1 MSRRPIG
8 EDVMASKSKKQRTK
22 KESATSLVLL
32 SLTVGVLALLQNK
45 YGIASDIYGFYGMHF
60 YDGRNLWPF
69 SEKILEGD
77 TIVQHPV
84 EYPALTGLI
93 MWLISFLVS
102 PSATAIYS
110 YYRITAA
117 LQIVLLAISAYLIF
131 KLAGKKYGCY
141 FVLAPAVLYSLNR
154 NWDIWAVAAM
164 LLAIY
169 LFEKKRFQ
177 LSAILLA
184 VSIATKFFP
193 IVLMLP
199 ILIIFLRDKQLKLFI
214 RYALTTVAAW
224 VVINLPFV
232 LINYEGWAYFYKFSA
247 ERGLG
252 SASFFEITSIVVPS
266 ITFSSIHFYILNILA
281 LVVVTIYFAKLKSV
295 PTLAATSF
303 FVMFGF
309 ILFNKQYSFQ
319 YVIWLSV
326 LAVLTFS
333 YLKREHRES
342 LLYVYILW
350 QAFELAFQ
358 YAFFQ
363 MLLTNTFANTAT
375 PMTIT
380 VSKGA
385 YGYIG
390 VARYIVAVVFAL
402 LLAKFFFAANAESA
416 QSQENMK
423 SRQQNN

>member
-1 MSRRPIG
+1 
-8 EDVMASKSKKQRTK
+8 MASKSKRQRAK

-32 SLTVGVLALLQNK
+32 SLTVGILALLQNR
-45 YGIASDIYGFYGMHF
+45 YGQFSDIRGFYGMHF
-60 YDGRNLWPF
+60 YDGQNLWPF
-69 SEKILEGD
+69 SEKILAGD
-77 TIVQHPV
+77 TRVQHPV
-84 EYPALTGLI
+84 EYPALTGLV
-93 MWLISFLVS
+93 MWLLSFLVS
-102 PSATAIYS
+102 PSDTAVFD

-117 LQIVLLAISAYLIF
+117 FQIVLLAISAYLIF
-131 KLAGKKYGCY
+131 KLAGKKYGFY
-141 FVLAPAVLYSLNR
+141 FILAPAVLYSLNR
-154 NWDIWAVAAM
+154 NWDIWAIAAM

-169 LFEKKRFQ
+169 LFEKKKFQ

-199 ILIIFLRDKQLKLFI
+199 IMIIFLRNKQIKLFI
-214 RYALTTVAAW
+214 SYAVTTAAAW
-224 VVINLPFV
+224 AAINLPFV

-252 SASFFEITSIVVPS
+252 SASFFEITNIILPS
-266 ITFSSIHFYILNILA
+266 ITFNSIHFYILNVLT
-281 LVVVTIYFAKLKSV
+281 LVAVTAYLVKLKSV

-309 ILFNKQYSFQ
+309 ILFNKQYSMQ
-319 YVIWLSV
+319 YVIWLSA

-333 YLKREHRES
+333 YLKREHKEF
-342 LLYVYILW
+342 LIYVYILW
-350 QAFELAFQ
+350 QSLELAFQ
-358 YAFFQ
+358 YSFFQ
-363 MLLTNTFANTAT
+363 KILTSTYANTAT

-380 VSKGA
+380 VSNTA
-385 YGYIG
+385 YGYVG
-390 VARYIVAVVFAL
+390 VARYILAVTFAL

-416 QSQENMK
+416 QSQENIK

>member
-1 MSRRPIG
+1 
-8 EDVMASKSKKQRTK
+8 MASKSKKQRVK
-22 KESATSLVLL
+22 KENATSLILL
-32 SLTVGVLALLQNK
+32 SLLVGVLALLQNK
-45 YGIASDIYGFYGMHF
+45 FGQFSDIRGFYGMHF
-60 YDGRNLWPF
+60 YDGQHLWPF
-69 SEKILEGD
+69 SEKTLLGD
-77 TIVQHPV
+77 TKVQHPV

-93 MWLISFLVS
+93 MWLLSFLVS
-102 PSATAIYS
+102 PSQTAVFD

-117 LQIVLLAISAYLIF
+117 FQIVLLAISAYLIF
-131 KLAGKKYGCY
+131 KLAGKKYGFY
-141 FVLAPAVLYSLNR
+141 FILAPAVLYSLNR
-154 NWDIWAVAAM
+154 NWDIWAIAAM
-164 LLAIY
+164 MLAIY

-199 ILIIFLRDKQLKLFI
+199 IMIIFLRNKQIKLFI
-214 RYALTTVAAW
+214 RYALTTAIAW
-224 VVINLPFV
+224 TVINLPFV

-252 SASFFEITSIVVPS
+252 SASFFEITNIILPS
-266 ITFSSIHFYILNILA
+266 ITFNSVHFYILNTLA
-281 LVVVTIYFAKLKSV
+281 LVAVTTYFVRLKSV

-309 ILFNKQYSFQ
+309 ILFNKQYSMQ
-319 YVIWLSV
+319 YVIWLSA

-333 YLKREHRES
+333 YLKREHKE
-342 LLYVYILW
+342 LLIYVYILW
-350 QAFELAFQ
+350 QTLELAFQ
-358 YAFFQ
+358 YSFFQ
-363 MLLTNTFANTAT
+363 KILTSTYANTAT

-380 VSKGA
+380 VSNTA

-390 VARYIVAVVFAL
+390 VARYILAVIFAL
-402 LLAKFFFAANAESA
+402 LLAKFFSAANAESA
-416 QSQENMK
+416 QNQESIK

>member
-1 MSRRPIG
+1 
-8 EDVMASKSKKQRTK
+8 MASKSKKQSLK
-22 KESATSLVLL
+22 KESAASLVLI
-32 SLTVGVLALLQNK
+32 SITVGILALLQNK
-45 YGIASDIYGFYGMHF
+45 FGQFSDIRGFYGMHF
-60 YDGRNLWPF
+60 FDGQHLWPF
-69 SEKILEGD
+69 SEKTLLGD
-77 TIVQHPV
+77 TKVQHPV

-93 MWLISFLVS
+93 MWLLSFLVS
-102 PSATAIYS
+102 PSQTAVFD

-117 LQIVLLAISAYLIF
+117 FQIVLLAISAYLIF
-131 KLAGKKYGCY
+131 KLAGKKYGFY

-154 NWDIWAVAAM
+154 NWDIWAIAAM

-169 LFEKKRFQ
+169 LFEKKRFG

-199 ILIIFLRDKQLKLFI
+199 IMIIFLRNKQIKLFI
-214 RYALTTVAAW
+214 RYALTTAIAW
-224 VVINLPFV
+224 AVINLPFV

-252 SASFFEITSIVVPS
+252 SASFFEITNIILPS
-266 ITFSSIHFYILNILA
+266 ITFSTIHFYILNTLA
-281 LVVVTIYFAKLKSV
+281 LVAVTTYFVRLKSV

-309 ILFNKQYSFQ
+309 ILFNKQYSMQ
-319 YVIWLSV
+319 YVIWLSA

-333 YLKREHRES
+333 YLKREHKD
-342 LLYVYILW
+342 LLIYVYILW
-350 QAFELAFQ
+350 QSLELAFQ
-358 YAFFQ
+358 YSFFQ
-363 MLLTNTFANTAT
+363 KILTSTYANTAT

-380 VSKGA
+380 VSNTA

-390 VARYIVAVVFAL
+390 VTRYILAVIFAL
-402 LLAKFFFAANAESA
+402 LLAKFFSAANAESA
-416 QSQENMK
+416 QNQEDIK

>member
-1 MSRRPIG
+1 
-8 EDVMASKSKKQRTK
+8 MASKSKRQRLK

-32 SLTVGVLALLQNK
+32 SFTVGILALLQNR
-45 YGIASDIYGFYGMHF
+45 YGQFSDIRGFYGMHF
-60 YDGRNLWPF
+60 YDGQNLWPF
-69 SEKILEGD
+69 SEKILAGD
-77 TIVQHPV
+77 TKVQHPV
-84 EYPALTGLI
+84 EYPALTGLV
-93 MWLISFLVS
+93 MWLLSFLVS
-102 PSATAIYS
+102 PSETAVFD

-117 LQIVLLAISAYLIF
+117 FQIVLLALSAYLIF
-131 KLAGKKYGCY
+131 KLAGKKYGFY
-141 FVLAPAVLYSLNR
+141 FILAPAVLYSLNR
-154 NWDIWAVAAM
+154 NWDIWAIAAM

-199 ILIIFLRDKQLKLFI
+199 IMIIFLRNKQIKLFI
-214 RYALTTVAAW
+214 RYALTTAVAWA
-224 VVINLPFV
+224 VINLPFV
-232 LINYEGWAYFYKFSA
+232 LINYEGWVYFYKFSA

-252 SASFFEITSIVVPS
+252 SASFFEITNIILPS
-266 ITFSSIHFYILNILA
+266 ITFSSIHFYILNTLA
-281 LVVVTIYFAKLKSV
+281 LVAVTTYFVKLKSV

-309 ILFNKQYSFQ
+309 ILFNKQYSMQ
-319 YVIWLSV
+319 YVIWLSA

-333 YLKREHRES
+333 YLKREHKE
-342 LLYVYILW
+342 LLIYVYILW
-350 QAFELAFQ
+350 QSFELVFQ
-358 YAFFQ
+358 YSFFQ
-363 MLLTNTFANTAT
+363 KILTSTYANTAT

-380 VSKGA
+380 VSNTA
-385 YGYIG
+385 YGYVG
-390 VARYIVAVVFAL
+390 VARYILAVIFAL

-416 QSQENMK
+416 QSQENIK

>member
-1 MSRRPIG
+1 
-8 EDVMASKSKKQRTK
+8 MASKSKKQRVK
-22 KESATSLVLL
+22 KENATSLILL
-32 SLTVGVLALLQNK
+32 SLLVGVLALLQNK
-45 YGIASDIYGFYGMHF
+45 FGQFSDIRGFYGMHF
-60 YDGRNLWPF
+60 YDGQHLWPF
-69 SEKILEGD
+69 SEKTLLGD
-77 TIVQHPV
+77 TKVQHPV

-93 MWLISFLVS
+93 MWLLSFLVS
-102 PSATAIYS
+102 PSQTAIFE

-117 LQIVLLAISAYLIF
+117 FQIVLLAISAYLIF
-131 KLAGKKYGCY
+131 KLAGKKYGFY
-141 FVLAPAVLYSLNR
+141 FILAPAVLYSLNR
-154 NWDIWAVAAM
+154 NWDIWAIAAM

-199 ILIIFLRDKQLKLFI
+199 IMIIFFRNKQIKLFI
-214 RYALTTVAAW
+214 RYALTTAIAW
-224 VVINLPFV
+224 AVINLPFV

-252 SASFFEITSIVVPS
+252 SASFFEITNIILPS
-266 ITFSSIHFYILNILA
+266 ITFSSIHFYILNTLA
-281 LVVVTIYFAKLKSV
+281 LVAVTTYFVRLKSV

-309 ILFNKQYSFQ
+309 ILFNKQYSMQ
-319 YVIWLSV
+319 YVIWLSA

-333 YLKREHRES
+333 YLKREHKE
-342 LLYVYILW
+342 LLIYVYILW
-350 QAFELAFQ
+350 QTLELAFQ
-358 YAFFQ
+358 YSFFQ
-363 MLLTNTFANTAT
+363 KILTSTYANTAT

-380 VSKGA
+380 VSNTA

-390 VARYIVAVVFAL
+390 VARYILAVIFAL
-402 LLAKFFFAANAESA
+402 LLAKFFSAANAESA
-416 QSQENMK
+416 QNQESIK
-423 SRQQNN
+423 FRQQNN

>member
-1 MSRRPIG
+1 M
-8 EDVMASKSKKQRTK
+8 VSKSKRQRAK

-32 SLTVGVLALLQNK
+32 SLTVGILALLQNR
-45 YGIASDIYGFYGMHF
+45 YGQFSDIRGFYGMHF
-60 YDGRNLWPF
+60 YDGQNLWPF
-69 SEKILEGD
+69 SEKILAGD
-77 TIVQHPV
+77 TRVQHPV
-84 EYPALTGLI
+84 EYPALTGLV
-93 MWLISFLVS
+93 MWLLSFLVS
-102 PSATAIYS
+102 PSETAVFD

-117 LQIVLLAISAYLIF
+117 FQIVLLAISAYLIF
-131 KLAGKKYGCY
+131 KLAGKKYGFY
-141 FVLAPAVLYSLNR
+141 FILAPAVLYSLNR
-154 NWDIWAVAAM
+154 NWDIWAIAAM

-199 ILIIFLRDKQLKLFI
+199 IMIIFLRNKEFKLFV
-214 RYALTTVAAW
+214 RYALTTAVAW

-252 SASFFEITSIVVPS
+252 SASFFEITNIILPS
-266 ITFSSIHFYILNILA
+266 ITFSSIHFYVLNILA
-281 LVVVTIYFAKLKSV
+281 LVAVTTYFVKLKSV

-309 ILFNKQYSFQ
+309 ILFNKQYSMQ
-319 YVIWLSV
+319 YVIWLSA

-333 YLKREHRES
+333 YLKREHKE
-342 LLYVYILW
+342 LLVYVYILW
-350 QAFELAFQ
+350 QSFELAFQ
-358 YAFFQ
+358 YSFFQ
-363 MLLTNTFANTAT
+363 KILTSTYANTAT

-380 VSKGA
+380 VSNTA
-385 YGYIG
+385 YGYVG
-390 VARYIVAVVFAL
+390 VARYILAVMFAL
-402 LLAKFFFAANAESA
+402 LLAKFFFAANTESA
-416 QSQENMK
+416 QGQENLK
-423 SRQQNN
+423 SRQQSN

>member
-1 MSRRPIG
+1 
-8 EDVMASKSKKQRTK
+8 MASKSKRQRLK

-32 SLTVGVLALLQNK
+32 SLTVGILALLQNR
-45 YGIASDIYGFYGMHF
+45 YGQFSDIRGFYGMHF
-60 YDGRNLWPF
+60 YDGQNLWPF
-69 SEKILEGD
+69 SEKILAGD
-77 TIVQHPV
+77 TRVQHPV
-84 EYPALTGLI
+84 EYPALTGLV
-93 MWLISFLVS
+93 MWLLSFLVS
-102 PSATAIYS
+102 PSETAVFD

-117 LQIVLLAISAYLIF
+117 FQIVLLAISAYLIF
-131 KLAGKKYGCY
+131 KLAGKKYGFY
-141 FVLAPAVLYSLNR
+141 FILAPAVLYSLNR
-154 NWDIWAVAAM
+154 NWDIWAIAAM

-199 ILIIFLRDKQLKLFI
+199 IMIIFLRNKEFKLFV
-214 RYALTTVAAW
+214 RYALTTAVAW

-252 SASFFEITSIVVPS
+252 SASFFEITNIILPS
-266 ITFSSIHFYILNILA
+266 ITFSSIHFYILNVLA
-281 LVVVTIYFAKLKSV
+281 LVLVTTYFLKLKSV

-309 ILFNKQYSFQ
+309 ILFNKQYSMQ
-319 YVIWLSV
+319 YVIWLSA

-333 YLKREHRES
+333 YLKRQHKE
-342 LLYVYILW
+342 LLIYVYILW
-350 QAFELAFQ
+350 QSFELAFQ
-358 YAFFQ
+358 YSFFQ
-363 MLLTNTFANTAT
+363 KILTSTYANTAT

-380 VSKGA
+380 VSNTA
-385 YGYIG
+385 YGYVG
-390 VARYIVAVVFAL
+390 VARYILAVIFAL

-416 QSQENMK
+416 QSQENIK

>member
-1 MSRRPIG
+1 MG
-8 EDVMASKSKKQRTK
+8 SKSKKQRVK
-22 KESATSLVLL
+22 KENATSLILL
-32 SLTVGVLALLQNK
+32 SLLVGVLALLQNK
-45 YGIASDIYGFYGMHF
+45 FGQFSDIRGFYGMHF
-60 YDGRNLWPF
+60 YDGQHLWPF
-69 SEKILEGD
+69 SEKTLLGD
-77 TIVQHPV
+77 TKVQHPV

-93 MWLISFLVS
+93 MWLLSFLVS
-102 PSATAIYS
+102 PSQTAIFD

-117 LQIVLLAISAYLIF
+117 FQIVLLAISAYLIF
-131 KLAGKKYGCY
+131 KLAGKKYGFY
-141 FVLAPAVLYSLNR
+141 FILAPAVLYSLNR
-154 NWDIWAVAAM
+154 NWDIWAIAAM

-199 ILIIFLRDKQLKLFI
+199 IMIIFLRNKQIKLFI
-214 RYALTTVAAW
+214 RYALTTAIAW
-224 VVINLPFV
+224 TVINLPFV

-252 SASFFEITSIVVPS
+252 SASFFEITNIILPS
-266 ITFSSIHFYILNILA
+266 ITFSSIHFYILNTLA
-281 LVVVTIYFAKLKSV
+281 LVAVTTYFVRLKSV

-309 ILFNKQYSFQ
+309 ILFNKQYSMQ
-319 YVIWLSV
+319 YVIWLSA

-333 YLKREHRES
+333 YLKREHKE
-342 LLYVYILW
+342 LLIYVYILW
-350 QAFELAFQ
+350 QSLELAFQ
-358 YAFFQ
+358 YSFFQ
-363 MLLTNTFANTAT
+363 KILTSTYANTAT

-380 VSKGA
+380 VSNTA

-390 VARYIVAVVFAL
+390 VARYILAVIFAL
-402 LLAKFFFAANAESA
+402 LLAKFFSAANAESA
-416 QSQENMK
+416 QNQESIK
-423 SRQQNN
+423 FRQQNN

>member
-1 MSRRPIG
+1 
-8 EDVMASKSKKQRTK
+8 MASKSKKQSLK
-22 KESATSLVLL
+22 KESAASLVLI
-32 SLTVGVLALLQNK
+32 SITVGILALLQNK
-45 YGIASDIYGFYGMHF
+45 FGQFSDIRGFYGMHF
-60 YDGRNLWPF
+60 FDGQHLWPF
-69 SEKILEGD
+69 SEKTLLGD
-77 TIVQHPV
+77 TKVQHPV

-93 MWLISFLVS
+93 MWLLSFLVS
-102 PSATAIYS
+102 PSQTAVFD

-117 LQIVLLAISAYLIF
+117 FQIVLLAISAYLIF
-131 KLAGKKYGCY
+131 KLAGKKYGFY

-154 NWDIWAVAAM
+154 NWDIWAIAAM

-169 LFEKKRFQ
+169 LFEKKRFG

-199 ILIIFLRDKQLKLFI
+199 IMIIFLRNKQIKLFI
-214 RYALTTVAAW
+214 RYALTTAIAW
-224 VVINLPFV
+224 AVINLPFV

-252 SASFFEITSIVVPS
+252 SASFFEITNIILPS
-266 ITFSSIHFYILNILA
+266 ITFSTIHFYILNTLA
-281 LVVVTIYFAKLKSV
+281 LVAVTTYFVRLKSV

-309 ILFNKQYSFQ
+309 ILFNKQYSMQ
-319 YVIWLSV
+319 YVIWLSA

-333 YLKREHRES
+333 YLKREHKD
-342 LLYVYILW
+342 LLIYVYILW
-350 QAFELAFQ
+350 QSLELAFQ
-358 YAFFQ
+358 YSFFQ
-363 MLLTNTFANTAT
+363 KILTSTYANTAT

-380 VSKGA
+380 VSNTA

-390 VARYIVAVVFAL
+390 VARYILAVIFAL
-402 LLAKFFFAANAESA
+402 LLAKFFSAANADSA
-416 QSQENMK
+416 QNQENIK

>member
-1 MSRRPIG
+1 
-8 EDVMASKSKKQRTK
+8 MASKSKRQRLK

-32 SLTVGVLALLQNK
+32 SLTVGILALLQNK
-45 YGIASDIYGFYGMHF
+45 FGQFSDIRGFYGMHF
-60 YDGRNLWPF
+60 YDGQHLWPF
-69 SEKILEGD
+69 SEKILQGE
-77 TIVQHPV
+77 TKVQHPV

-93 MWLISFLVS
+93 MWLLSFLVS
-102 PSATAIYS
+102 PSDTAIYD
-110 YYRITAA
+110 YYRITAS
-117 LQIVLLAISAYLIF
+117 LQIALLAISAYLIY
-131 KLAGKKYGCY
+131 KLVGKKYAFY
-141 FVLAPAVLYSLNR
+141 FILAPAVLYSLNR
-154 NWDIWAVAAM
+154 NWDIWAIAAM
-164 LLAIY
+164 LLSIY

-199 ILIIFLRDKQLKLFI
+199 ILIIFLRNKQLKLFI
-214 RYALTTVAAW
+214 TYALTTTAAW

-252 SASFFEITSIVVPS
+252 SASFFEITSIILPS
-266 ITFSSIHFYILNILA
+266 ITFSSIHFYILNIVAL
-281 LVVVTIYFAKLKSV
+281 LVVTTYFIKLKSV

-309 ILFNKQYSFQ
+309 ILFNKQYSMQ
-319 YVIWLSV
+319 YVIWLSA

-333 YLKREHRES
+333 YLKREHKE
-342 LLYVYILW
+342 LLIFVYILW
-350 QAFELAFQ
+350 QSLELAFQ

-363 MLLTNTFANTAT
+363 KILTSTYENTPT

-380 VSKGA
+380 VSNSTYA
-385 YGYIG
+385 YIG
-390 VARYIVAVVFAL
+390 VVRYIVAVVFAL
-402 LLAKFFFAANAESA
+402 LLAKFFFAANAVSSQGQES
-416 QSQENMK
+416 MK
-423 SRQQNN
+423 SKSQSN

>member
-1 MSRRPIG
+1 
-8 EDVMASKSKKQRTK
+8 MASKSKKQSLK
-22 KESATSLVLL
+22 KESAASLVLI
-32 SLTVGVLALLQNK
+32 SITVGILALLQNK
-45 YGIASDIYGFYGMHF
+45 FGQFSDIRGFYGMHF
-60 YDGRNLWPF
+60 FDGQHLWPF
-69 SEKILEGD
+69 SEKTLLGD
-77 TIVQHPV
+77 TKVQHPV

-93 MWLISFLVS
+93 MWLLSFLVS
-102 PSATAIYS
+102 PSQTAVFD

-117 LQIVLLAISAYLIF
+117 FQIVLLAISAYLIF
-131 KLAGKKYGCY
+131 KLAGKKYGFY

-154 NWDIWAVAAM
+154 NWDIWAIAAM

-169 LFEKKRFQ
+169 LFEKKRFG

-199 ILIIFLRDKQLKLFI
+199 IMIIFLRNKQIKLFI
-214 RYALTTVAAW
+214 RYALTTAIAW
-224 VVINLPFV
+224 AVINLPFV

-252 SASFFEITSIVVPS
+252 SASFFEITNIILPS
-266 ITFSSIHFYILNILA
+266 ITFSTIHFYILNTLA
-281 LVVVTIYFAKLKSV
+281 LVAVTTYFVRLKSV

-309 ILFNKQYSFQ
+309 ILFNKQYSMQ
-319 YVIWLSV
+319 YVIWLSA

-333 YLKREHRES
+333 YLKREHKG
-342 LLYVYILW
+342 LLIYVYILW
-350 QAFELAFQ
+350 QSLELAFQ
-358 YAFFQ
+358 YSFFQ
-363 MLLTNTFANTAT
+363 KILTSTYANTAT

-380 VSKGA
+380 VSNTA

-390 VARYIVAVVFAL
+390 VARYILAVLFAL
-402 LLAKFFFAANAESA
+402 LLAKFFSAANAESA
-416 QSQENMK
+416 QNQEDIK

>member
-1 MSRRPIG
+1 
-8 EDVMASKSKKQRTK
+8 MASKSKRQRLK

-32 SLTVGVLALLQNK
+32 SLTVGILALLQNR
-45 YGIASDIYGFYGMHF
+45 YGQFSDIRGFYGMHF
-60 YDGRNLWPF
+60 YDGQNLWPF
-69 SEKILEGD
+69 SEKILAGD
-77 TIVQHPV
+77 TKVQHPV
-84 EYPALTGLI
+84 EYPALTGLV
-93 MWLISFLVS
+93 MWLLSFLVS
-102 PSATAIYS
+102 PSQTAVFD

-117 LQIVLLAISAYLIF
+117 FQIVLLAVSAYLIF
-131 KLAGKKYGCY
+131 KLAGKKYGFY
-141 FVLAPAVLYSLNR
+141 FILAPAVLYSLNR
-154 NWDIWAVAAM
+154 NWDIWAIAAM

-199 ILIIFLRDKQLKLFI
+199 IMIIFLRNKEFKLFV
-214 RYALTTVAAW
+214 RYALTTAVAW

-252 SASFFEITSIVVPS
+252 SASFFEITNIILPS
-266 ITFSSIHFYILNILA
+266 ITFTSIHFYVLNILA
-281 LVVVTIYFAKLKSV
+281 LVAVTTYFVKLKSV

-303 FVMFGF
+303 FVMFAF
-309 ILFNKQYSFQ
+309 ILFNKQYSMQ
-319 YVIWLSV
+319 YVIWLSA

-333 YLKREHRES
+333 YLKREHKE
-342 LLYVYILW
+342 LLVYVYILW
-350 QAFELAFQ
+350 QSFELAFQ
-358 YAFFQ
+358 YSFFQ
-363 MLLTNTFANTAT
+363 KILTSTYANTAT

-380 VSKGA
+380 VSNTA
-385 YGYIG
+385 YGYVG
-390 VARYIVAVVFAL
+390 VARYILAVIFAL

-416 QSQENMK
+416 QSQENIK

>member
-1 MSRRPIG
+1 
-8 EDVMASKSKKQRTK
+8 MASKSKRQRTK
-22 KESATSLVLL
+22 KEGAASLVLL
-32 SLTVGVLALLQNK
+32 SLMVGTLALMQNP
-45 YGIASDIYGFYGMHF
+45 YGSLSDIGNFYTFHF
-60 YDGRNLWPF
+60 LDGQNQWPF
-69 SEKILEGD
+69 SEKILAGD
-77 TIVQHPV
+77 TKVQHPV
-84 EYPALTGLI
+84 EYPALTGLVV
-93 MWLISFLVS
+93 WLISFLVT
-102 PSATAIYS
+102 PTPTVHVD

-117 LQIVLLAISAYLIF
+117 FQIVLLAISAFFIF
-131 KLAGKKYGCY
+131 KLAGKKYGFY
-141 FVLAPAVLYSLNR
+141 FILAPAVLYSLNR
-154 NWDIWAVAAM
+154 NWDIWAIAAM

-169 LFEKKRFQ
+169 LFEKKKFQ

-199 ILIIFLRDKQLKLFI
+199 ILIIFLRNKQLKLFI
-214 RYALTTVAAW
+214 RYALTTTAAW

-266 ITFSSIHFYILNILA
+266 ITFSSIHFYVLNILA

-309 ILFNKQYSFQ
+309 ILFNKQYSMQ
-319 YVIWLSV
+319 YVIWLSA

-333 YLKREHRES
+333 YLKREHKEV
-342 LLYVYILW
+342 LIYVYILW
-350 QAFELAFQ
+350 QSLELVFQ
-358 YAFFQ
+358 YSFYQ
-363 MLLTNTFANTAT
+363 KILTDYYANTST

-380 VSKGA
+380 VSNTA
-385 YGYIG
+385 YGYVG
-390 VARYIVAVVFAL
+390 VARYIVAVIFAL
-402 LLAKFFFAANAESA
+402 LLAKFFFAVNAESA
-416 QSQENMK
+416 QSQENIK
-423 SRQQNN
+423 SSQQNN

>member
-1 MSRRPIG
+1 
-8 EDVMASKSKKQRTK
+8 MASKSKRQRAK

-32 SLTVGVLALLQNK
+32 SLTVGILALLQNR
-45 YGIASDIYGFYGMHF
+45 YGQFSDIRGFYGMHF
-60 YDGRNLWPF
+60 YDGQNLWPF
-69 SEKILEGD
+69 SEKILTGS
-77 TIVQHPV
+77 TKVQHPV
-84 EYPALTGLI
+84 EYPALTGLV
-93 MWLISFLVS
+93 MWLLSFLVS
-102 PSATAIYS
+102 PSETAVFD

-117 LQIVLLAISAYLIF
+117 FQIVLLAISAYLIF
-131 KLAGKKYGCY
+131 KLAGKKYGFY
-141 FVLAPAVLYSLNR
+141 FILAPAVLYSLNR
-154 NWDIWAVAAM
+154 NWDIWAIAAM

-169 LFEKKRFQ
+169 LFEKKKFQ

-199 ILIIFLRDKQLKLFI
+199 IMIIFLRNKQIKLFI
-214 RYALTTVAAW
+214 NYAVTTAAAW
-224 VVINLPFV
+224 AAINLPFV

-252 SASFFEITSIVVPS
+252 SASFFEITNIILPS
-266 ITFSSIHFYILNILA
+266 ITFNSVHFYILNVLT
-281 LVVVTIYFAKLKSV
+281 LVAITTYLVKLKSV

-309 ILFNKQYSFQ
+309 ILFNKQYSMQ
-319 YVIWLSV
+319 YVIWLSA

-333 YLKREHRES
+333 YLKREHKEI
-342 LLYVYILW
+342 LIYVYILW
-350 QAFELAFQ
+350 QSFELAFQ
-358 YAFFQ
+358 YSFFQ
-363 MLLTNTFANTAT
+363 KILTSTYANTAT

-380 VSKGA
+380 VSNTA
-385 YGYIG
+385 YGYVG
-390 VARYIVAVVFAL
+390 VARYILAVTFAL

-416 QSQENMK
+416 QSQENIK

>member
-1 MSRRPIG
+1 
-8 EDVMASKSKKQRTK
+8 MASKSKKQRVK
-22 KESATSLVLL
+22 KENATSLILL
-32 SLTVGVLALLQNK
+32 SLLVGVLALLQNK
-45 YGIASDIYGFYGMHF
+45 FGQFSDIRGFYGMHF
-60 YDGRNLWPF
+60 YDGQHLWPF
-69 SEKILEGD
+69 SEKTLLGD
-77 TIVQHPV
+77 TKVQHPV

-93 MWLISFLVS
+93 MWLLSFLVS
-102 PSATAIYS
+102 PSQTAVFD

-117 LQIVLLAISAYLIF
+117 FQIVLLAISAYLIF
-131 KLAGKKYGCY
+131 KLVGKKYGFY
-141 FVLAPAVLYSLNR
+141 FILAPAVLYSLNR
-154 NWDIWAVAAM
+154 NWDIWAIAAM

-199 ILIIFLRDKQLKLFI
+199 IMIIFLRNKQIKLFI
-214 RYALTTVAAW
+214 RYALTTAIAW
-224 VVINLPFV
+224 TVINLPFV

-252 SASFFEITSIVVPS
+252 SASFFEITNIILPS
-266 ITFSSIHFYILNILA
+266 ITFSSIHFYILNTLA
-281 LVVVTIYFAKLKSV
+281 LVAVTTYFVRLKSV

-309 ILFNKQYSFQ
+309 ILFNKQYSMQ
-319 YVIWLSV
+319 YVIWLSA

-333 YLKREHRES
+333 YLKREHKE
-342 LLYVYILW
+342 LLIYVYILW
-350 QAFELAFQ
+350 QTLELAFQ
-358 YAFFQ
+358 YSFFQ
-363 MLLTNTFANTAT
+363 KILTSTYANTAT

-380 VSKGA
+380 VSNTA

-390 VARYIVAVVFAL
+390 VARYILAVIFAL
-402 LLAKFFFAANAESA
+402 LLAKFFSAANAESA
-416 QSQENMK
+416 QNQESIK